1 MNKRIKRLIDNLK
14 YILNS
19 ELLKKIAIKTKF
31 QKKYSKFTPGASRS

>member
-1 MNKRIKRLIDNLK
+1 MNKRIKRLIENLK

-31 QKKYSKFTPGASRS
+31 QKKIANLHLKNL